1 MKNVSLNFQTLLR
14 FALIA
19 AVAVVFAACTT
30 EQDVVSQE
38 DTDMVYEDALAA
50 DAFADAEE
58 VSFEALEMT
67 DQSVFARSFQASA
80 NRTIG
85 NGCPTITNDSV
96 NKVLTID
103 FGTSC
108 LGPDGRTRSGQIV
121 IDYTRRLYWP
131 GATLSVSLVN
141 YTVDS
146 VAIAG
151 TKTYTNLMQNFR
163 DTLAINVVLTGG
175 SVTLPNGNSATRSF
189 DRTMTWVRGANPSA
203 DEFWVMG
210 ASQGSRFNGN
220 SFTRTI
226 NDTLIYRRACRRRG
240 VHVPVEGTLTITRSA
255 GPNVDVDYG
264 NGSCE
269 TFADVTVN
277 GNTRT
282 IDLSKR

>member
-14 FALIA
+14 FACIA
-19 AVAVVFAACTT
+19 AIATVFAACTT

-38 DTDMVYEDALAA
+38 DTDLVLLDATAE

-67 DQSVFARSFQASA
+67 DESIYGRTFQTGSARALTNA
-80 NRTIG
+80 
-85 NGCPTITNDSV
+85 CVTITNDSV
-96 NKVLTID
+96 NRVLTID
-103 FGTSC
+103 FGTGC
-108 LGPDGRTRSGQIV
+108 VGPDGRTRSGQIV

-141 YTVDS
+141 YMVDS

-163 DTLAINVVLTGG
+163 DTLSLNVTLSGG
-175 SVTLPNGNSATRSF
+175 SMTLANGNSATRSF
-189 DRTMTWVRGANPSA
+189 TRTTTWVRGANPA
-203 DEFWVMG
+203 LDEFWVDG
-210 ASQGSRFNGN
+210 SLQGSRFNGN
-220 SFTRTI
+220 AFTRTI
-226 NDTLIYRRACRRRG
+226 NNTLVFRRGCRRRG
-240 VHVPVEGTLTITRSA
+240 VHNPVEGTVTITRSN
-255 GPNVDVDYG
+255 GPNIEVDFG
-264 NGSCE
+264 NGACD

-282 IDLSKR
+282 IDLSQR